1 MVDKDTDFFK
11 ITNNFAKTAAIPS
24 IQIIKS
30 NLDFKPKVTIAIPT
44 YRRANLLKETIDSA
58 ISQKEF
64 EYYDIV
70 VVDNDPERGCKS
82 EELIL
87 SYNEKRISYYKNS
100 ENIGMAGNWNR
111 LFELAVGDYVVMLHD
126 DDLLLPNFLA
136 EGMEILD
143 SNRTIDLLK
152 PQFYQFTT
160 DSKDIN
166 YDKIPKLDNKLS
178 KIDSVSFY
186 QGCFIG
192 APTGIFFRKESV
204 FKIGG
209 YNQEFFPS
217 LDYCFY
223 ALFSDNF
230 NVFFYRKNLSL
241 YRIGANESLNINTLK
256 GFVISDYFLIK
267 QILKNY
273 GVPNQITK
281 NYLRI
286 RTGDVVNT
294 YKNNLNSEFT
304 FDFDLIGIKPINN
317 YLGKIYVYTLRLF
330 FVILNFVKSQKVYID
345 VNSR

>member
-30 NLDFKPKVTIAIPT
+30 NLDLKPRVTIAIPT
-44 YRRANLLKETIDSA
+44 FRRADLLKETIDSA
-58 ISQKEF
+58 INQKEF
-64 EYYDIV
+64 EDYDII
-70 VVDNDPERGCKS
+70 VVDNDPERACKS
-82 EELIL
+82 EQLML
-87 SYNEKRISYYKNS
+87 SYKDKRISYYKNS
-100 ENIGMAGNWNR
+100 ANIGMAGNWNR

-126 DDLLLPNFLA
+126 DDLLLPNFLV
-136 EGMEILD
+136 EGMALLD
-143 SNRTIDLLK
+143 SNKTIDLLK

-166 YDKIPKLDNKLS
+166 YNQIPKLDNKLF
-178 KIDSVSFY
+178 KIDYVSFY

-192 APTGIFFRKESV
+192 APTGIFFKKESV

-209 YNQEFFPS
+209 YNDEFFPS

-223 ALFSDNF
+223 AIFSANF
-230 NVFFYRKNLSL
+230 NLFFYRKNLSL

-267 QILKNY
+267 QLLQNY
-273 GVPNQITK
+273 GVPKQIIK

-286 RTGDVVNT
+286 RTVDVVNT

-304 FDFDLIGIKPINN
+304 FDFNLIGIKPINT
-317 YLGKIYVYTLRLF
+317 YLGKIYVYILRLL
-330 FVILNFVKSQKVYID
+330 FVIQNYVKIQKVYID